1 MGSRRHDVDK
11 ARPAR
16 LLTGMT
22 DAAAKP
28 DGPPQG
34 PLADLRV
41 IEMGTLIAGP
51 FCGQILGDFGA
62 EVIKLEDP
70 KVGDPMRQWG
80 RSLPKGQS
88 PWWPVI
94 GRNKKSVGLDL
105 RTPEGQAIARTLIG
119 KADVVVE
126 NFRPGAMEKWGL
138 SYESLSAENPGL
150 VMARVSG
157 FGQTGPYSQR
167 PGYGLIGEAMGGLR
181 YVTGEPDRPPA
192 RAGISIGDSLAAMHA
207 VMGIMMALHSRERTG
222 KGQVIDAA
230 LFESVLAVMENLVT
244 EYDLTGYVRERSG
257 SVLPGIAPS
266 NAYPCAGAELI
277 LIGGNGDTVF
287 ARLCEA
293 MGRPELK
300 EAAKFRDHA
309 ARGLNQAELDG
320 VIAEWTGG
328 QTLDDLLIL
337 LDAHGVPASRVFRAP
352 DMLEDPQYRAREA
365 IVEVA
370 HPVFGQVKM
379 QNAFPKL
386 SATPGR
392 VRWPG
397 PALGEHTDQVLRD
410 VAGCAPEAI
419 AALRAKGVI

>member
-1 MGSRRHDVDK
+1 MSQT
-11 ARPAR
+11 APE
-16 LLTGMT
+16 
-22 DAAAKP
+22 
-28 DGPPQG
+28 G
-34 PLADLRV
+34 PLAGLVV

-62 EVIKLEDP
+62 EVIKIEDP

-80 RSLPKGQS
+80 RSLPKGLS

-105 RTPEGQAIARTLIG
+105 RKPEGQALAKTLIA
-119 KADVVVE
+119 KADVVIE

-138 SYESLSAENPGL
+138 GYETLAADNPGL
-150 VMARVSG
+150 IMARISG

-167 PGYGLIGEAMGGLR
+167 AGYGLIGEAMGGLR

-207 VMGIMMALHSRERTG
+207 VMGITMALHHRSRTG

-230 LFESVLAVMENLVT
+230 LYESVLGVMENLIT
-244 EYDLTGYVRERSG
+244 EYDITGYVRERSG

-266 NAYPCAGAELI
+266 NAYPCAGGDLI
-277 LIGGNGDTVF
+277 LIGGNGDNVY
-287 ARLCEA
+287 ARLTEA
-293 MGRPELK
+293 MGRPDLK
-300 EAAKFRDHA
+300 TDPKFIDHA
-309 ARGLNQAELDG
+309 SRGVNQTELDEI
-320 VIAEWTGG
+320 IATWTATHALG
-328 QTLDDLLIL
+328 DLLAKL
-337 LDAHGVPASRVFRAP
+337 EAHGVPSSRVYRAP
-352 DMLEDPQYRAREA
+352 DMLEDPQFVARDT
-365 IVEVA
+365 IVSVE
-370 HPVFGQVKM
+370 HPVFGPVRM

-397 PALGEHTDQVLRD
+397 PTLGEHTEAVLAERAD
-410 VAGCAPEAI
+410 CSPARI
-419 AALRAKGVI
+419 AALRASGVI